1 MYLFW
6 SQGVK
11 AAAEE
16 IDFSAMD
23 RSKLSNFKRSFH
35 TRGIWRDCVF
45 MYTRVRERY
54 VSIKEPRG

>member
-23 RSKLSNFKRSFH
+23 RSKLSNFKRSF
-35 TRGIWRDCVF
+35 GEIVF
-45 MYTRVRERY
+45 LCTL
-54 VSIKEPRG
+54 G

>member
-6 SQGVK
+6 SQEVK

-35 TRGIWRDCVF
+35 TRGNL
-45 MYTRVRERY
+45 ERLCFY
-54 VSIKEPRG
+54 VH

>member
-23 RSKLSNFKRSFH
+23 RSKLSNFKRSEE
-35 TRGIWRDCVF
+35 I
-45 MYTRVRERY
+45 RVLCTL
-54 VSIKEPRG
+54 G